1 MFQPFK
7 DFYLVGL
14 LTLAIIFQPASLL
27 IFAPSSMFE
36 AQAQESREKKEKP
49 KGRRS
54 QVLSKRAF
62 SIVEE
67 AQNRIAEEDYVG
79 ALLQLQEIR
88 DSAKFSAYEKA
99 VALQTE
105 GFVHAGQGNYANT
118 IQAFE
123 KAANSGDLPP
133 RVVMI

>member
-79 ALLQLQEIR
+79 ALSQLQQIAMAR
-88 DSAKFSAYEKA
+88 SSRLMKKPLPYRRRVSSMPAKAIMPRPFRLLKR
-99 VALQTE
+99 
-105 GFVHAGQGNYANT
+105 
-118 IQAFE
+118 
-123 KAANSGDLPP
+123 PP
-133 RVVMI
+133 IPAICRRAW